1 VNTSIVRRKTAKEN
15 IYVYQSV
22 SGKIYKVSNFTPDI
36 GNGLAD
42 QDAQEIRLDI
52 EVSPKQNY
60 ITRQHRNFNKHSIDG
75 FLTNL
80 SYENWKNVFNS
91 DEVNVSFN
99 NFLNTYLRIF
109 NSNFISKPIQF
120 KHNNTTWITKGIRVS
135 CNHKRELYILSRE
148 MKDANLTL
156 YYKQYCKILTKVIL
170 TAKKLYYDSKIANSN
185 DKMKTT
191 WEIVKKETGNKNYSH
206 KVQALEMNSVK
217 ITDQNAIAN
226 SFNKYFVS
234 IADKNTENLESNT
247 PNQGNIMNPIKL
259 MRKNFINHCPKINW
273 SYTSTAEVNRIIKSL
288 KSKNSSGYENIPVK
302 ILKMS
307 ASFILSPLTYICNKT
322 LSTRKFPD
330 RLKYAIVK
338 PSYKKLVK

>member
-1 VNTSIVRRKTAKEN
+1 MCTLCPIV
-15 IYVYQSV
+15 
-22 SGKIYKVSNFTPDI
+22 
-36 GNGLAD
+36 NGLSD
-42 QDAQEIRLDI
+42 HDAQEIWLDI
-52 EVSPKQNY
+52 AVSPKQNY
-60 ITRQHRNFNKHSIDG
+60 ITRQHRNFNKYSIDE

-80 SYENWKNVFNS
+80 SYENWENVFNNE
-91 DEVNVSFN
+91 DVNVSFN

-109 NSNFISKPIQF
+109 NSYFISKPIWL
-120 KHNNTTWITKGIRVS
+120 KHNNTRWITKGIRDS
-135 CNHKRELYILSRE
+135 CKHKRELYILSRE

-185 DKMKTT
+185 NKMKTT
-191 WEIVKKETGNKNYSH
+191 WEILKKETGNKNCSH
-206 KVQALEMNSVK
+206 KVQALEMNNVK

-247 PNQGNIMNPIKL
+247 PDQGNIMNPIKL
-259 MRKNFINHCPKINW
+259 MRKNFADQCPKINW
-273 SYTSTAEVNRIIKSL
+273 SCTSTAEVNRIIKYL
-288 KSKNSSGYENIPVK
+288 KTKNSSGYENIPVK

-322 LSTRKFPD
+322 LST
-330 RLKYAIVK
+330 
-338 PSYKKLVK
+338 PSKIQPLASLLWRG